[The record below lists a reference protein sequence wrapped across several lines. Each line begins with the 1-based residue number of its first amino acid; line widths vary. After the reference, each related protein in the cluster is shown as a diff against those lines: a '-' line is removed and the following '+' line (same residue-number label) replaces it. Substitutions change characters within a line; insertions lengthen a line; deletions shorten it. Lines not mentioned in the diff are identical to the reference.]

1 MARPKLTQIARMAD
15 TTASTVSKVLNG
27 RPGVSAQTRRRIEDV
42 LAQIGYSKR
51 PVRHP
56 GSNTIM
62 IVCAN
67 LSQPWVPDLLKGAL
81 RFATAHGMTVAI
93 AGRDMG
99 DDVYIRAIER
109 AHPVAVIFD
118 DAYIPM
124 EDRRVCER
132 LHIIYAVLSF
142 DGHPAQE
149 VTEYRVDD
157 WRTGFCAARYLLGLG
172 HRRLAIV
179 SGPLSVPCNQ
189 ARVDGFRAAAGEAR
203 CPVPSRWVRDT
214 PGWMESGRTA
224 ALALLSEPVP
234 LRPTAIFSTSDT
246 QALGILGAAHELG
259 IAVPQGLSVLGCDG
273 IEAGGQTDP
282 PLTTFRHPA
291 IEMVE
296 DAFKAMVGLAGGP
309 DSSVRASRSPAE
321 AITGSGDVRTYETRL
336 IPRGSCA
343 APAEPSTGR

>member
-1 MARPKLTQIARMAD
+1 
-15 TTASTVSKVLNG
+15 
-27 RPGVSAQTRRRIEDV
+27 
-42 LAQIGYSKR
+42 
-51 PVRHP
+51 
-56 GSNTIM
+56 
-62 IVCAN
+62 
-67 LSQPWVPDLLKGAL
+67 
-81 RFATAHGMTVAI
+81 
-93 AGRDMG
+93 
-99 DDVYIRAIER
+99 
-109 AHPVAVIFD
+109 
-118 DAYIPM
+118 
-124 EDRRVCER
+124 
-132 LHIIYAVLSF
+132 
-142 DGHPAQE
+142 
-149 VTEYRVDD
+149 
-157 WRTGFCAARYLLGLG
+157 
-172 HRRLAIV
+172 
-179 SGPLSVPCNQ
+179 
-189 ARVDGFRAAAGEAR
+189 
-203 CPVPSRWVRDT
+203 
-214 PGWMESGRTA
+214 MESGRTA